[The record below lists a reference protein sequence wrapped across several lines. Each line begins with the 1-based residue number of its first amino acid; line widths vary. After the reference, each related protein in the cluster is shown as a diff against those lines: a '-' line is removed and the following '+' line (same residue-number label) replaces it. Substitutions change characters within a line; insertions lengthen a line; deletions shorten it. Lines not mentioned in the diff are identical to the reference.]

1 MSTEFASLKMDIKN
15 YYKLEDATAFD
26 FCAAAYLANKLDT
39 NPVWGFLIAPP
50 SKLKTDFMELFY
62 ELPEAYPLSTL
73 TPKTLVS
80 GHIDESNPTKD
91 FSLIHQLGGKILYL
105 KDFTTVLSMRGEDR
119 NIILSHLREAY
130 DGDLAAN
137 FGNKR
142 GRMTWKGKFGLLAG
156 VTPAIDR
163 HHAVMNQ
170 LGERFIS
177 YRLPLVDDDSDEAF
191 NAISKIGKENK
202 SRTDFSQR
210 TKAIMQGLANGMAG
224 KSIECSQENN
234 RRIASLSAL
243 IVKARSHVERD
254 RYRGNAIVEKP
265 QPEGPAR
272 FAKSI
277 AALAIGRAPLVG
289 CNNVE
294 ETTMQF
300 IEHVAWCSIPPA
312 RRAVLEVLKVKEA
325 ASVTEI
331 VEEAG
336 LPWATTNL
344 ILEDLEAL
352 KLVKKGGSD
361 PLKVWTTSPMFKKL
375 MDKWNSGNSPLGGH
389 GA

>member
-1 MSTEFASLKMDIKN
+1 MSDEFAILKTDIQN
-15 YYKLEDATAFD
+15 YYKLEDATAFE
-26 FCAAAYLANKLDT
+26 FCAAIYLANKLDT

-50 SKLKTDFMELFY
+50 SKLKTDFMELY
-62 ELPEAYPLSTL
+62 YRLPEAYPLSTL

-91 FSLIHQLGGKILYL
+91 FSLIHQLDGKMLYL

-142 GRMTWKGKFGLLAG
+142 GRVSWKGKFGLLAG

-177 YRLPLVDDDSDEAF
+177 YRLPLVEDDSDEAF
-191 NAISKIGKENK
+191 NAISQIGKEGK
-202 SRTDFSQR
+202 TRTDFSQR
-210 TKAIMQGLANGMAG
+210 TTVIMQGLVNGLAG
-224 KSIECSQENN
+224 VSIECSQENKK
-234 RRIASLSAL
+234 RIASLSAL

-254 RYRGNAIVEKP
+254 RYRKNVIVEKP

-277 AALAIGRAPLVG
+277 AALAMGHAPLLGHDSVQ
-289 CNNVE
+289 
-294 ETTMQF
+294 TATIRF

-312 RRAVLEVLKVKEA
+312 RRAVLEVLKAKEA
-325 ASVTEI
+325 ASVKEI
-331 VEEAG
+331 GEESG
-336 LPWATTNL
+336 LPWATTDL

-352 KLVKKGGSD
+352 KLTKKDASD
-361 PLKVWTTSPMFKKL
+361 HYNVWAASPMFNKL
-375 MDKWNSGNSPLGGH
+375 MDKWNGGNSPLGGN
-389 GA
+389 GS